1 MIFKYSC
8 GHEGTEGFW
17 ADDKWFNV
25 AHPCPTCK
33 KIVVKV
39 VTKKQ
44 GKIVLVLKKASK
56 EDA

>member
-17 ADDKWFNV
+17 ADDKWLSV
-25 AHPCPTCK
+25 KYPCPQCK
-33 KIVVKV
+33 NKVVKKV
-39 VTKKQ
+39 
-44 GKIVLVLKKASK
+44 KITLVIKKKASE